1 MEKKNDNKN
10 SQKKPILQIIVNKIL
25 SSPNQTI
32 NKSSGFIE
40 SLISKNKKNLQIF
53 SEDGLPDDI
62 PILRSIIWKINLGY
76 LPIDNEEWEKIME
89 EQRN

>member
-40 SLISKNKKNLQIF
+40 SLISKNKKKFTNIF
-53 SEDGLPDDI
+53 
-62 PILRSIIWKINLGY
+62 
-76 LPIDNEEWEKIME
+76 
-89 EQRN
+89 